1 MEPKDLMYIIL
12 GEEQIALT
20 LWYRRGVGTLIIYP
34 IIIADIAP
42 RIPGGLTHFNWPRLL
57 CDRPVHR
64 VYHKS
69 CHIMVQYVHS
79 VCNRKCEK

>member
-20 LWYRRGVGTLIIYP
+20 LWYQRGVGTLIMYP

-42 RIPGGLTHFNWPRLL
+42 RIPGGLTHFNRPRLL
-57 CDRPVHR
+57 
-64 VYHKS
+64 
-69 CHIMVQYVHS
+69 
-79 VCNRKCEK
+79 